1 MKKRLIIGMY
11 LMVFVCSCEREPDNP
26 PDTALSVSLS
36 ASNEIVQG
44 EQFIV
49 SIEIKNAD
57 SLFAL
62 SFELHYDSTLFKT
75 DTIIAGDLFINP
87 YLASNPNFL
96 SDGEVPVAIG
106 EDVDSIQKSA
116 SGTACSI
123 IFTSE
128 NIGTDILYI
137 SSLHLIKKDSNDI
150 DGFNTISVESI
161 EVQITP

>member
-11 LMVFVCSCEREPDNP
+11 LMVFVCSCERETDNP
-26 PDTALSVSLS
+26 PDKALAVSLN

-44 EQFIV
+44 EQFTV
-49 SIEIKNAD
+49 SIEVKNAD
-57 SLFAL
+57 SLFAI

-75 DTIIAGDLFINP
+75 DTIIAGDLFMDP
-87 YLASNPNFL
+87 YLASNPIFL

-128 NIGTDILYI
+128 SRGTDILYI
-137 SSLHLIKKDSNDI
+137 SSLHLIKKNGNDI
-150 DGFNTISVESI
+150 DGFNTLSVESI
-161 EVQITP
+161 EVQIAP